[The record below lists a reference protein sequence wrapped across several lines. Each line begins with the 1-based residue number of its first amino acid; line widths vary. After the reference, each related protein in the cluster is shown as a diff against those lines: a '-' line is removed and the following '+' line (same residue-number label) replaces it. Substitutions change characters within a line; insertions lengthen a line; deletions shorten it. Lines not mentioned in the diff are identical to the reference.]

1 MPIHS
6 VTLPRIADAYR
17 RHCKRWVS
25 TSVAGAAERDR
36 DARMAGA
43 FLAMPFLLAVAL
55 AASHSLFS
63 EAGGM
68 LSLGV
73 GVFALPMIFCGT
85 LSLVRNAAR
94 LGLAALASYGAA
106 IALIAVMAPSANL
119 LLWIMGAAIPLEAW
133 FVMRSQKALVLSG
146 GIAAAVLAVLL
157 GVSVW
162 MGGNVTLTAFSL
174 LAALAYG
181 ATLLVRSAGALVA
194 RGQEARRDDRV
205 ADLES
210 AVDGVVI
217 GLGRDGMISALSCK
231 AQEHFGVARS
241 LLIGTALVDRVHVSD
256 RVHFLA
262 FLSDLRSGTAATAAE
277 IKLRCVA
284 PGDAAKPA
292 HTVRFATYRLS
303 GVPQSRDNG
312 FVIVATDIS
321 NAVADRFALDA
332 ARTQVETAEVTKG
345 RFLASVSHELRTP
358 LNSIIGFSDV
368 LLQEICGKLPDA
380 RQREYVELVH
390 QSGTHLLS
398 VVNAILDVS
407 KIEAGTYPIMAEP
420 FAFKDAVTM
429 VHDMMAHQASQ
440 KNVTLC
446 DRVSRNIGIVVA
458 DQRAIQQVLIN
469 LVSNAVKF
477 TESGG
482 VVTIDAG
489 LHGDMLAFS
498 VSDTGIGIA
507 EADLLTL
514 GQPFRQV
521 QNDYTR
527 RHEGTGLGLAT
538 VKGLIGLH
546 GGQMDIRSRPSE
558 GTVVNVLIPL
568 AGPRIEP
575 VPAEP
580 VNIVEFRA
588 DGDSEGGSHAQARK
602 SA

>member
-1 MPIHS
+1 VPIHS
-6 VTLPRIADAYR
+6 DTLPKIADAYR
-17 RHCKRWVS
+17 RHCKHWVR

-43 FLAMPFLLAVAL
+43 FLVMPVLLAVAL
-55 AASHSLFS
+55 VTSHTLFS

-68 LSLGV
+68 LSLAV
-73 GVFALPMIFCGT
+73 GVFALPMIFCGA
-85 LSLVRNAAR
+85 LSLVRNSTM
-94 LGLAALASYGAA
+94 LGLAALASYGIA
-106 IALIAVMAPSANL
+106 IGLISVTAPSANL
-119 LLWIMGAAIPLEAW
+119 LLWVMGAAIPLEAW
-133 FVMRSQKALVLSG
+133 FVYRSQTSLMASG
-146 GIAAAVLAVLL
+146 TIAAGVLAVLFA
-157 GVSVW
+157 VSMW
-162 MGGNVTLTAFSL
+162 TGGNVTLTAFSL
-174 LAALAYG
+174 LASLGYAAS
-181 ATLLVRSAGALVA
+181 LLVRCASALVA

-210 AVDGVVI
+210 AIDGVVI
-217 GLGRDGMISALSCK
+217 GLGRDGMITALSCK
-231 AQEHFGVARS
+231 AQEHFGMARS
-241 LLIGTALVDRVHVSD
+241 LLIGTALLDRVHVSD
-256 RVHFLA
+256 RVHFLS
-262 FLSDLRSGTAATAAE
+262 FLSDLRGGVAGASAE
-277 IKLRCVA
+277 VKLRCVTA
-284 PGDAAKPA
+284 NDTAKAA

-303 GVPQSRDNG
+303 GVPHSRDNG
-312 FVIVATDIS
+312 FVVVATDIS
-321 NAVADRFALDA
+321 NAVADRSALDA
-332 ARTQVETAEVTKG
+332 ARTQVETAEITKG

-407 KIEAGTYPIMAEP
+407 KIEAGTYPIMAES

-446 DRVSRNIGIVVA
+446 DRVGRHVGAVVA

-477 TESGG
+477 TENGG

-489 LHGDMLAFS
+489 VHDDMLAFS

-527 RHEGTGLGLAT
+527 KHEGTGLGLAT

-546 GGQMDIRSRPSE
+546 GGQMDIRSRPGQ

-575 VPAEP
+575 VPVEP

-588 DGDSEGGSHAQARK
+588 DSDSEGGSHAEARK

>member
-6 VTLPRIADAYR
+6 VTLPKIADAFR
-17 RHCKRWVS
+17 RHCKHWVS

-43 FLAMPFLLAVAL
+43 FLLMPVLLAVAL
-55 AASHSLFS
+55 LTSHTLFS

-73 GVFALPMIFCGT
+73 GVFALPMIFCGA
-85 LSLVRNAAR
+85 LSLVRNSTI

-106 IALIAVMAPSANL
+106 IGLISVTGPSANL
-119 LLWIMGAAIPLEAW
+119 LLWIMAAAMPLEAW
-133 FVMRSQKALVLSG
+133 FVYRSQKSLVTSTA
-146 GIAAAVLAVLL
+146 IAATVLAILFS
-157 GVSVW
+157 VSMW
-162 MGGNVTLTAFSL
+162 MGGNVTLTAVSL
-174 LAALAYG
+174 LASLGYG
-181 ATLLVRSAGALVA
+181 ASLLVRAASALVA
-194 RGQEARRDDRV
+194 RAHAARRDDRV
-205 ADLES
+205 ADLEN
-210 AVDGVVI
+210 AIEGVVI
-217 GLGRDGMISALSCK
+217 GLGRDGMINSLSCK
-231 AQEHFGVARS
+231 AQEHFGMARS
-241 LLIGTALVDRVHVSD
+241 LLIGTTLLDRVHISD
-256 RVHFLA
+256 RVHFLS
-262 FLSDLRSGTAATAAE
+262 FLSDLRGGVVGASTE
-277 IKLRCVA
+277 VKLRCVA
-284 PGDAAKPA
+284 ASAA

-303 GVPQSRDNG
+303 AVPHSQGDG
-312 FVIVATDIS
+312 FVVVASDIS
-321 NAVADRFALDA
+321 GAVADRFALDS
-332 ARTQVETAEVTKG
+332 ARTQVETAEITKG

-407 KIEAGTYPIMAEP
+407 KIEAGTYPIMAES

-446 DRVSRNIGIVVA
+446 DRVGRHIGAVVA

-489 LHGDMLAFS
+489 IHDDMLAFS

-507 EADLLTL
+507 EADLQTL

-527 RHEGTGLGLAT
+527 KHEGTGLGLAT

-546 GGQMDIRSRPSE
+546 GGQMDIRSRPGQ

-575 VPAEP
+575 VPFEP

-588 DGDSEGGSHAQARK
+588 DSDSEGGSHAEARK

>member
-1 MPIHS
+1 S
-6 VTLPRIADAYR
+6 
-17 RHCKRWVS
+17 
-25 TSVAGAAERDR
+25 
-36 DARMAGA
+36 
-43 FLAMPFLLAVAL
+43 
-55 AASHSLFS
+55 
-63 EAGGM
+63 
-68 LSLGV
+68 
-73 GVFALPMIFCGT
+73 
-85 LSLVRNAAR
+85 
-94 LGLAALASYGAA
+94 
-106 IALIAVMAPSANL
+106 
-119 LLWIMGAAIPLEAW
+119 
-133 FVMRSQKALVLSG
+133 
-146 GIAAAVLAVLL
+146 
-157 GVSVW
+157 
-162 MGGNVTLTAFSL
+162 
-174 LAALAYG
+174 
-181 ATLLVRSAGALVA
+181 
-194 RGQEARRDDRV
+194 
-205 ADLES
+205 
-210 AVDGVVI
+210 
-217 GLGRDGMISALSCK
+217 
-231 AQEHFGVARS
+231 
-241 LLIGTALVDRVHVSD
+241 
-256 RVHFLA
+256 
-262 FLSDLRSGTAATAAE
+262 
-277 IKLRCVA
+277 
-284 PGDAAKPA
+284 

-446 DRVSRNIGIVVA
+446 DRVSRNIGTVVA

>member
-6 VTLPRIADAYR
+6 VTLPKIADAFR
-17 RHCKRWVS
+17 RHCKHWVS

-43 FLAMPFLLAVAL
+43 FLVMPVLLAVAL
-55 AASHSLFS
+55 LTSHTLFS

-73 GVFALPMIFCGT
+73 GVFALPMIFCGA
-85 LSLVRNAAR
+85 LSLVRNSTI

-106 IALIAVMAPSANL
+106 IGLISVTGPSANL
-119 LLWIMGAAIPLEAW
+119 LLWIMAAAMPLEAW
-133 FVMRSQKALVLSG
+133 FVYRSQKSLVTSTA
-146 GIAAAVLAVLL
+146 IAATVLAILFS
-157 GVSVW
+157 VSMW
-162 MGGNVTLTAFSL
+162 MGGNVTLTAVSL
-174 LAALAYG
+174 LASLGYG
-181 ATLLVRSAGALVA
+181 ASLLVRAASALVA
-194 RGQEARRDDRV
+194 RGHAARRDDRV
-205 ADLES
+205 ADLEN
-210 AVDGVVI
+210 AIEGVVI
-217 GLGRDGMISALSCK
+217 GLGRDGMINSLSCK
-231 AQEHFGVARS
+231 AQEHFGMARS
-241 LLIGTALVDRVHVSD
+241 LLIGTTLLDRVHISD
-256 RVHFLA
+256 RVHFLS
-262 FLSDLRSGTAATAAE
+262 FLSDLRGGVAGASTE
-277 IKLRCVA
+277 VKLRCVA
-284 PGDAAKPA
+284 ASAA

-303 GVPQSRDNG
+303 AVPHSQGDG
-312 FVIVATDIS
+312 FVVVASDIS
-321 NAVADRFALDA
+321 GAVADRFALDS
-332 ARTQVETAEVTKG
+332 ARTQVETAEITKG

-407 KIEAGTYPIMAEP
+407 KIEAGTYPIMAES

-446 DRVSRNIGIVVA
+446 DRVGRHIGAVVA

-482 VVTIDAG
+482 VVTLDAG
-489 LHGDMLAFS
+489 IHDDMLAFS

-507 EADLLTL
+507 EADLQTL

-527 RHEGTGLGLAT
+527 KHEGTGLGLAT
-538 VKGLIGLH
+538 VQGLIGLH
-546 GGQMDIRSRPSE
+546 GGQMDIRSRPGQ

-575 VPAEP
+575 VPFEP

-588 DGDSEGGSHAQARK
+588 DSDSEGGSHAEARK

>member
-6 VTLPRIADAYR
+6 VTLPKIADAFR

-43 FLAMPFLLAVAL
+43 FLVMPVLLAIAL
-55 AASHSLFS
+55 LTSHTLFS

-73 GVFALPMIFCGT
+73 GVFALPMIFCGA
-85 LSLVRNAAR
+85 LSLVRNSTILA
-94 LGLAALASYGAA
+94 LAALASYGAA
-106 IALIAVMAPSANL
+106 IGVIGVTGPSANL
-119 LLWIMGAAIPLEAW
+119 LLWIMAAAIPLEAW
-133 FVMRSQKALVLSG
+133 FVYRSQKSLATSAA
-146 GIAAAVLAVLL
+146 IAATVLAILF
-157 GVSVW
+157 GVSMW

-174 LAALAYG
+174 LASFGYG
-181 ATLLVRSAGALVA
+181 ASLLARTASALVA
-194 RGQEARRDDRV
+194 RGHAARRDDRV
-205 ADLES
+205 ADLEN
-210 AVDGVVI
+210 AIEGVVI
-217 GLGRDGMISALSCK
+217 GLGRDGMINSLSCK
-231 AQEHFGVARS
+231 AQAHFGMARS
-241 LLIGTALVDRVHVSD
+241 LLIGTALLDRVHISD
-256 RVHFLA
+256 RVHFLS
-262 FLSDLRSGTAATAAE
+262 FLSDLRGGVAGASTE
-277 IKLRCVA
+277 VKLRCVA
-284 PGDAAKPA
+284 ASAA

-303 GVPQSRDNG
+303 AVPHSQADG
-312 FVIVATDIS
+312 FVVVASDIS
-321 NAVADRFALDA
+321 SAVADRFALEA
-332 ARTQVETAEVTKG
+332 ARTQVETVEITKG

-407 KIEAGTYPIMAEP
+407 KIEAGTYPIMAES

-446 DRVSRNIGIVVA
+446 DRVGRHIGAVVA

-489 LHGDMLAFS
+489 IHDDMLAFS

-507 EADLLTL
+507 EADLQTL

-527 RHEGTGLGLAT
+527 KHEGTGLGLAT

-546 GGQMDIRSRPSE
+546 GGQMDIRSRPGQ

-575 VPAEP
+575 VPFEP

-588 DGDSEGGSHAQARK
+588 DSDSEGGSHAEARK